1 MTALHPT
8 ISSSDI
14 HLDSPHSYSRY
25 GSTLLPNSSA
35 SPSPST
41 AHPPLS
47 GTSAGDMQA
56 EAPELIEEI
65 GEGGSEEGDQ
75 IILDSQPEIDVEDL
89 TGEMEY
95 ENLRYRTER
104 ERKRV
109 KVYELRDESW
119 FDRGT
124 GICRGMINADGHAVI
139 LVEAEGAQVQGNED
153 EPGGF
158 LTKDILLNSNVER
171 DDIYGKQQDTLI
183 VWTDPES
190 KLDIALSFQDADGCE
205 DTWQFICEVQ
215 KHLISIEDESQVPS
229 SSSPMGGSPM
239 MVANAH
245 MANAEQKLPWQPPTL
260 ANIREQEFCIRAQAK
275 SAMGRER
282 AMEHILN
289 EATEDLESL
298 DDLHALCSLMQTI
311 LLFNDN
317 GIFEYILQDDVF
329 LGVIGML
336 EYDPEF
342 PELKATYR
350 QYFQGNAR
358 FREVVPIPDPI
369 IRNKI
374 HQTYRLLFLKDVV
387 LARVLDDSAFNILN
401 GFIFFNQVDI
411 INYIQQSDGFLT
423 QLFEA
428 FRDPLPPPPPSDTPP
443 EPLDDK
449 KRDTVMF
456 LHQLVMMGKSIQ
468 LPPRLQ
474 LYRTLVDRGLLRVIE
489 WSFRRPEAKIL
500 HAGAEMLTLVVEHDA
515 SSVRSFVFKEQEQK
529 ERTLVKETI
538 ELLHKTTNVGLM
550 GQMADTLKTMLE
562 VPPDNESFMAKKEG
576 PLAEQFMTHFYE
588 TWAIYLFKPLLDI
601 PDYKAEQPTTK
612 LTREYTSLL
621 QNLVELL
628 SYCVVNHPHKGS
640 YFILS
645 NPISKK
651 VVALLYIR
659 DKPLRHAA
667 LRFLKACLR
676 TANHFIH
683 RHFVKNDLLGPLM
696 MLLEEESL
704 RDNMMSSACME
715 VVEQIRKVN
724 KSSFILDNLKTIIN
738 YLFESYAPRLEAL
751 SRRPLMRGIMMGIRS
766 RWEMNNEPTPSMPL
780 VAATSAT
787 SIGGEDSWVN
797 EEKKE
802 DDYFNASD
810 EDTDTTVVD
819 NMEDGVGEEEEE
831 EGAVPAKRKRLHS
844 GGGPKKRA
852 QRTGSALGLDYD
864 DNSDPESPVSTPQH
878 IEHSSSTPVSTTST
892 SLLERTVSRAQAV
905 AEKEKNTS
913 ELEDDLG
920 DVQAKMR
927 EKRRREEED
936 EEEGGFA
943 GLLVGAK
950 PQPVATIAASAASGG
965 GAIGAGKGEE
975 ERDDER
981 DTAVQ
986 SEIPTTGE
994 GKKGLKDMG
1003 KKIRLNLGLGKKFN
1017 K

>member
-14 HLDSPHSYSRY
+14 HPDSPHSYSHY
-25 GSTLLPNSSA
+25 GSTVLPNPSA
-35 SPSPST
+35 SPTPTT

-56 EAPELIEEI
+56 EAPELVEEI

-239 MVANAH
+239 LVANAH
-245 MANAEQKLPWQPPTL
+245 MSNAEQKLPWQPPTL

-289 EATEDLESL
+289 EDYIKQLINILEQAEDLESL

-336 EYDPEF
+336 ES
-342 PELKATYR
+342 TYR

-515 SSVRSFVFKEQEQK
+515 SLVRSFVFKEQEQK

-601 PDYKAEQPTTK
+601 PDYKAEQSTTK

-683 RHFVKNDLLGPLM
+683 RHFVKNDLLGPLI

-715 VVEQIRKVN
+715 VVEQIRK
-724 KSSFILDNLKTIIN
+724 DNLKTIIN

-810 EDTDTTVVD
+810 EDTDTTVVE
-819 NMEDGVGEEEEE
+819 NMEDGVGEEEEEE

-864 DNSDPESPVSTPQH
+864 DNSDPESPVSIPQH
-878 IEHSSSTPVSTTST
+878 IEHSSSTPVSATST

-950 PQPVATIAASAASGG
+950 PQPVATVAASAASGG

-1003 KKIRLNLGLGKKFN
+1003 KKIRLNFGLGKKFS